1 MHIKKQQAF
10 PLRNFPVHISRFKYF
25 SNAYDRYLALILWKI
40 GLWEQFQHDL
50 IKRYCQP
57 SMCVID
63 IGANIGFHTL
73 QMAQSVGE
81 QGKVYAFEPD
91 PSNFATL
98 KRNLD
103 ENHIKNVTT
112 VNAAIS
118 SKTGKVKL
126 FQSEFHHG
134 DHRIYKHGKDDQRSI
149 NIQAYALDDYIDP
162 NQVVDL
168 IKIDI
173 QGAEGLALSGMAK
186 LIDRCPKLLIIMEFW
201 PMGLIQT
208 GFSAE
213 DLLSGMVNRGFS
225 IYEIDELRKTLHP
238 INDIRE
244 IVNKANRRRSYCNLL
259 LSRLHQSE
267 LFKDILYLQGKDKQ
281 N

>member
-1 MHIKKQQAF
+1 MHIYKQRDF

-25 SNAYDRYLALILWKI
+25 SNAYDRYLALIMWKI

-50 IKRYCQP
+50 IKRYCRP

-91 PSNFATL
+91 PSNYTTL
-98 KRNLD
+98 QRNLL
-103 ENHIKNVTT
+103 ENGLKNVTT
-112 VNAAIS
+112 VHAAIS
-118 SKTGKVKL
+118 SKTEELKL
-126 FQSEFHHG
+126 FQSEIHHG
-134 DHRIYKHGKDDQRSI
+134 DHRIYKHGKDDQRCI
-149 NIQAYALDDYIDP
+149 NVQAYALDDYIDP
-162 NQVVDL
+162 NQTVDL

-173 QGAEGLALSGMAK
+173 QGAEGLALTGMAK

-201 PMGLIQT
+201 PKGLIQT

-213 DLLSGMVNRGFS
+213 DILSNMVKRGFS
-225 IYEIDELRKTLHP
+225 IYEIDEFRKTLHP
-238 INDIRE
+238 IDDINE
-244 IVNKANRRRSYCNLL
+244 IVNKASRRRSNCNLL
-259 LSRLHQSE
+259 LSRLQQNE
-267 LFKDILYLQGKDKQ
+267 LFKDILCLQVKDKP